1 MDGKGSS
8 SQMRRRI
15 RGCGRQMRSKLFF
28 FYALLHGFS
37 FSMALVSQSDLDG
50 GIHPFFV
57 WDSLRLHSKQQN
69 NQWEIHEYIDL
80 LNFVCLN
87 AFIACSILYV

>member
-1 MDGKGSS
+1 MKRDFLVLA
-8 SQMRRRI
+8 I
-15 RGCGRQMRSKLFF
+15 
-28 FYALLHGFS
+28 ALLHGFS
-37 FSMALVSQSDLDG
+37 FSFALVSQSDLDG

-87 AFIACSILYV
+87 AFIACSILYL